1 MKKIIILFCSVC
13 LSCISTSS
21 VSDMETNN
29 VLSNAGSKK
38 IEALY
43 AKLNPED
50 KSIENVLFA
59 LSSYDKANDILKS
72 ERAKENDAFKQLEDR
87 VTSITD
93 TVSKKILSAPKAI
106 IKGNE
111 FNSPFSVQYV
121 YASSKNPIKDLP
133 VTITYPA
140 DEDRSRGRKI
150 SVNTKTNENGIVEFV
165 PKSTKWAQKDEV
177 TFAVSGINSDLSV
190 SLPYVI
196 TSNLRTSGG
205 SIALVDYN
213 KDGVTTKNSSISSS
227 KLLALLMKNGFVRI
241 GNSEFLKPV
250 MNDDGEAVQKAA
262 IALFGNSRTT
272 FLIYGTIKYDEI
284 SVDSKGISKVVLEG
298 NIRVRHLL
306 NDEEIYRKTITG
318 TGTGASETVA
328 YNAARDR
335 ICEQV
340 CDDIVYGL

>member
-1 MKKIIILFCSVC
+1 MKKIVLLFCAVC
-13 LSCISTSS
+13 FSCISTPS
-21 VSDMETNN
+21 VSDVETNS
-29 VLSNAGSKK
+29 VLSNAGKKK
-38 IEALY
+38 IEALIT
-43 AKLNPED
+43 KLDTED

-59 LSSYDKANDILKS
+59 LSSYEKAVDILKS
-72 ERAKENDAFKQLEDR
+72 ERVKEDDVFKQLESKVSSLTD
-87 VTSITD
+87 SI
-93 TVSKKILSAPKAI
+93 SKKIISAPNAI

-111 FNSPFSVQYV
+111 FKSTFSVQYI
-121 YASSKNPIKDLP
+121 YSASKKPIKDLP
-133 VTITYPA
+133 VTIIYPS
-140 DEDRSRGRKI
+140 DEERGRKI
-150 SVNTKTNENGIVEFV
+150 SIKTKTDDNGIVEFI
-165 PKSTKWAQKDEV
+165 PKSTKLSQKNEV
-177 TFAVSGINSDLSV
+177 TFDVSGINSDLSV

-205 SIALVDYN
+205 SIAIVDFN
-213 KDGVTTKNSSISSS
+213 KDGITTKNSSLSSS

-241 GNSEFLKPV
+241 GNSEFVKPV
-250 MNDDGEAVQKAA
+250 VSDDGAAVQKAA

-284 SVDSKGISKVVLEG
+284 SVDSNGENTVVLKG

-306 NDEEIYRKTITG
+306 NNEEIYRKTITG
-318 TGTGASETVA
+318 TGKGTSETAA